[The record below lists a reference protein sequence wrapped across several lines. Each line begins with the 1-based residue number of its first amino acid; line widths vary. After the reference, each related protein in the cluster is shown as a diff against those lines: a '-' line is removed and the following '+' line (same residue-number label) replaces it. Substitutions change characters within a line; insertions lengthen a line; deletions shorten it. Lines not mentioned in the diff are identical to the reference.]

1 MLIILLLVVFMIGT
15 FFGFM
20 FIKNTIAHWLVG
32 GISFLLLA
40 GSVAMLTM
48 HIKDNWGMKEV
59 TTSSTHQIYTAGDN
73 SAPYGMM
80 IKAEIGKNTDN
91 YVLVY
96 RNSEKA
102 EKAEKADTNF
112 KPNQKNIVEAV
123 KKSATYK
130 LVDDTKAI
138 VTTKTTRRVWSSDF
152 YKLLFSVGGE
162 QNELVKQQS
171 VVSVPKD
178 TWLVLTQDQV
188 KKLSQ
193 EAPAMQKQME
203 AQFKA
208 DPQKAAQLAAL
219 QKSNPTEY
227 AKMQVKQIKQLL
239 GITE

>member
-1 MLIILLLVVFMIGT
+1 MNKIKLVCTISIITIIGGTLFGCNNQSSKQTVNDTSNSMI
-15 FFGFM
+15 
-20 FIKNTIAHWLVG
+20 
-32 GISFLLLA
+32 SD
-40 GSVAMLTM
+40 S
-48 HIKDNWGMKEV
+48 D
-59 TTSSTHQIYTAGDN
+59 SSKPQQI
-73 SAPYGMM
+73 
-80 IKAEIGKNTDN
+80 
-91 YVLVY
+91 
-96 RNSEKA
+96 
-102 EKAEKADTNF
+102 
-112 KPNQKNIVEAV
+112 
-123 KKSATYK
+123 
-130 LVDDTKAI
+130 VDDTKAT

-162 QNELVKQQS
+162 QNELVKQNS

-203 AQFKA
+203 AQLKA